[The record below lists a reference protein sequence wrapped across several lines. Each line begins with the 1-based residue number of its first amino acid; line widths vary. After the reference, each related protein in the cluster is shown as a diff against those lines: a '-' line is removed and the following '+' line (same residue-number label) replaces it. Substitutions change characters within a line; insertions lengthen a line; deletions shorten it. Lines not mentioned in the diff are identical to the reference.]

1 VDTNIIVSGA
11 ISPFSVSGKIIK
23 RGMKQEFAL
32 VTSEAINSEIM
43 EVLYR
48 EEIFIKYRI
57 LSMRLENIREW
68 IYEKSLL
75 VAGLYQVQMILEDAD
90 DDKFLACALEGKS
103 DYIVSGDSH
112 IRSIKHYHC
121 IQIVD
126 ACQFL
131 DILESGKEFPYR
143 RSGNNGRPRS
153 IGN

>member
-1 VDTNIIVSGA
+1 MLKAVVDTNIIVSGA
-11 ISPFSVSGKIIK
+11 ISPSGVSGKIVEK
-23 RGMKQEFAL
+23 GMKQEFAL
-32 VTSEAINSEIM
+32 VTSEEINSEVI

-57 LSMRLENIREW
+57 PSERLENIREW

-112 IRSIKHYHC
+112 IRNVKHYHC
-121 IQIVD
+121 IQI
-126 ACQFL
+126 L
-131 DILESGKEFPYR
+131 K
-143 RSGNNGRPRS
+143 
-153 IGN
+153 